1 MLDPSVREPLVA
13 AIPKL
18 RAFVISLGRDRERAE
33 DLVQRT
39 LGRACDNTGS
49 FERGSNMDAW
59 LCTIL
64 RNHFYSEWKRDRRA
78 SRAINI
84 LADTEATGPQQIASV
99 EYSELCAALARLRD
113 ALLLVAVSGL
123 TYGEAAGLCG
133 CPVGTVKSRV
143 NRARSELARL
153 CRSTARKISSRTPS
167 PLLEAEDV
175 CRRKLR
181 FSVQMFVLLDEI
193 DDQLDR
199 VRRLARSSS
208 APSGRNGRWKPRR
221 LLQRPFTEALTEWS
235 TVDC

>member
-1 MLDPSVREPLVA
+1 MMLDPSVREPLVA

-18 RAFVISLGRDRERAE
+18 RAFAISLGRDRERAE
-33 DLVQRT
+33 DLVQGA

-99 EYSELCAALARLRD
+99 EYSELCAALARLDSKQRD
-113 ALLLVAVSGL
+113 ALPLVAVSGL
-123 TYGEAAGLCG
+123 TCGEAAGLCG

-193 DDQLDR
+193 DNQLDR
-199 VRRLARSSS
+199 VRRLVRSSS
-208 APSGRNGRWKPRR
+208 APSGSEMDGGNRDGCYRGRS
-221 LLQRPFTEALTEWS
+221 LRP
-235 TVDC
+235 

>member
-1 MLDPSVREPLVA
+1 VAVSAQSRNNLGKSARALRSGRRYRATIDLSRELRPMMLDPSVREPLVA

-99 EYSELCAALARLRD
+99 EYSELCAALARLDSKQRD
-113 ALLLVAVSGL
+113 ALPLVAVSGL
-123 TYGEAAGLCG
+123 TCGEAAGLCG

-143 NRARSELARL
+143 NQARRSSPVSVDRQPGRFRAGRR
-153 CRSTARKISSRTPS
+153 RRYWKRRTCADAS
-167 PLLEAEDV
+167 
-175 CRRKLR
+175 
-181 FSVQMFVLLDEI
+181 FVLGAD
-193 DDQLDR
+193 
-199 VRRLARSSS
+199 VRA
-208 APSGRNGRWKPRR
+208 A
-221 LLQRPFTEALTEWS
+221 
-235 TVDC
+235 

>member
-1 MLDPSVREPLVA
+1 MMLDPSVREPLVA

-64 RNHFYSEWKRDRRA
+64 RNHFYSECKRDRRA

-143 NRARSELARL
+143 NRAWSELARL
-153 CRSTARKISSRTPS
+153 CRSTAQKISSRTPS

-181 FSVQMFVLLDEI
+181 SRCRCSCCLTRLTTSSTEFGVSP
-193 DDQLDR
+193 DR
-199 VRRLARSSS
+199 AARLREVKWTVETAT
-208 APSGRNGRWKPRR
+208 AA
-221 LLQRPFTEALTEWS
+221 TEA
-235 TVDC
+235 VH

>member
-1 MLDPSVREPLVA
+1 MMLDPSVREPLVA

-18 RAFVISLGRDRERAE
+18 RAFAISLGRDRERAE
-33 DLVQRT
+33 DLVQGA
-39 LGRACDNTGS
+39 LGRNNTGS

-78 SRAINI
+78 YRAINI

-113 ALLLVAVSGL
+113 ALLPVAVSGL

-143 NRARSELARL
+143 NWAWSELARL
-153 CRSTARKISSRTPS
+153 CRSTAQKISSRTPS

-208 APSGRNGRWKPRR
+208 APSGSEMDGGNRDGRYRGRSLKP
-221 LLQRPFTEALTEWS
+221 
-235 TVDC
+235 

>member
-1 MLDPSVREPLVA
+1 MMLDPSVREPLVA

-18 RAFVISLGRDRERAE
+18 RAFAVSLGRDRERAE
-33 DLVQRT
+33 DLVQGA

-59 LCTIL
+59 LCTML

-84 LADTEATGPQQIASV
+84 LADTEATVPQQIASM
-99 EYSELCAALARLRD
+99 EYSELCAALARLDSKQRD

-133 CPVGTVKSRV
+133 CPVGTVKSRA

-153 CRSTARKISSRTPS
+153 CRSTARCRCSCCLTRLTTSSTEFGVS
-167 PLLEAEDV
+167 PDRAA
-175 CRRKLR
+175 RLR
-181 FSVQMFVLLDEI
+181 EVKWTVET
-193 DDQLDR
+193 
-199 VRRLARSSS
+199 AT
-208 APSGRNGRWKPRR
+208 AA
-221 LLQRPFTEALTEWS
+221 TEA
-235 TVDC
+235 VH